1 LDAAAPLEAGP
12 ARRLAAR
19 ARNAAPSAAA
29 SLIGTLAWAAAN
41 GLSATVGLLLLRD
54 WQTPASIAQVA
65 AIFVIG
71 SAVSFFPAIW
81 LARFLIRCHRV
92 ERRFAAAFLTLAVV
106 TIAATAAVYALQY
119 RSYYAQWHEPVGT
132 ITWVFQFVFTGL
144 SAAYQ
149 FAVLGL
155 RLFFPLGFLALF
167 GISYWVARMPR

>member
-1 LDAAAPLEAGP
+1 LDAAAPLHDGLT
-12 ARRLAAR
+12 RRLMTR

-41 GLSATVGLLLLRD
+41 GLSATVGLFLLRD
-54 WQTPASIAQVA
+54 WQTPANVGEVA

-71 SAVSFFPAIW
+71 SAISFFPAVW
-81 LARFLIRCHRV
+81 LARFVVTCHRV
-92 ERRFAAAFLTLAVV
+92 EKRFAAAFLALGVV
-106 TIAATAAVYALQY
+106 TMFATAAVYALQY
-119 RSYYAQWHEPVGT
+119 RFYYAQWHESFGT

-155 RLFFPLGFLALF
+155 RLFFPVGFLALF
-167 GISYWVARMPR
+167 AFSYWVARMPR